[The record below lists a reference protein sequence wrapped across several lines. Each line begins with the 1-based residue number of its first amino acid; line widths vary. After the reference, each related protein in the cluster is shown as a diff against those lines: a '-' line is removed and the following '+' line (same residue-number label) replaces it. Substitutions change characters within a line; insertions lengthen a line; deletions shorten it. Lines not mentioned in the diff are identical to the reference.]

1 MSFPELC
8 YCVTSAENSFSAGF
22 TNKTINSTGSIK
34 VQQAR
39 MSLDTYNRDI
49 LSLEKFLKQVEKRAY
64 RMAYIATS
72 NVDDALDIV
81 QDAMLVLVTK
91 YPNRSQKEWP
101 PLFYRILQNKI
112 RDWYRRQKVRNI
124 FHNWFSTDDEGIEE
138 DPIQAIADEKIHDP
152 VRKISAEK
160 AITELDDALKTLPVR
175 QQQTFLLRAWE
186 GLDVKQTA
194 EAMGITTGSVKTH
207 YSRALHALRNQI
219 GEAENE

>member
-1 MSFPELC
+1 MSFYELC
-8 YCVTSAENSFSAGF
+8 YCVISAENSFSAEVIH
-22 TNKTINSTGSIK
+22 KTINSTESIK

-49 LSLEKFLKQVEKRAY
+49 LSLEQFLKQVEKRAY
-64 RMAYIATS
+64 RMAHIATS

-81 QDAMLVLVTK
+81 QDAMLVLATK
-91 YPNRSQKEWP
+91 YPNRSQEEWP
-101 PLFYRILQNKI
+101 PLFHRILQNKI

-152 VRKISAEK
+152 VRKISGEK
-160 AITELDDALKTLPVR
+160 AITELEDALKTLPVR

-207 YSRALHALRNQI
+207 YSRALQALRKQI